1 MKLRA
6 LLVLGAAVGA
16 CVASACP
23 QVAQPSATLARVK
36 SSGTLACG
44 VIQEDAEY
52 SIEDDHGSRGSF
64 DEDICK
70 AFAIAAIGQKPV
82 LKVVSFL
89 DSASATAALRAGK
102 VDVVASMSADF
113 SHATTPGMRLSR
125 PVLNDGIG
133 FLVPQAAKIDHVRG
147 LAGKKVCF
155 LTETNVEVGLRSW
168 FDEQHLDFVPF
179 PFQEEGEMEAA
190 YITKNCIGLAGDVT
204 RLVNTRL
211 NFGSLAKEHL
221 LLPEVISRD
230 PLASATR
237 DDDPQW
243 SNVISWVIEA
253 LIAAEE
259 HGVTSSNVSAKV
271 ANPNSPVVEKLLGR
285 THDFGAALGLE
296 NDWVVHVL
304 KTTGNYGEIY
314 GRAFGGNS
322 DRALPQDLNQIG
334 SSGAL
339 MNSLPLK

>member
-1 MKLRA
+1 MLA
-6 LLVLGAAVGA
+6 YSWSGILCL
-16 CVASACP
+16 SCP
-23 QVAQPSATLARVK
+23 
-36 SSGTLACG
+36 
-44 VIQEDAEY
+44 EDAEY

-64 DEDICK
+64 DEDLCK
-70 AFAIAAIGQKPV
+70 AFAIAAIGPKPV

-89 DSASATAALRAGK
+89 DSVSATAALRAGT

-113 SHATTPGMRLSR
+113 SHATTPGLRLSR
-125 PVLNDGIG
+125 QVLNDGIG
-133 FLVPQAAKIDHVRG
+133 FLVSQAAKIDRSRPCR
-147 LAGKKVCF
+147 KKVCF
-155 LTETNVEVGLRSW
+155 LRETNVEVGLRSW
-168 FDEQHLDFVPF
+168 FDQQHLDFVPF

-190 YITKNCIGLAGDVT
+190 YITNNCIGLAGDVT

-211 NFGSLAKEHL
+211 NFGSLAKEYL

-243 SNVISWVIEA
+243 SNVISWVTEA

-271 ANPNSPVVEKLLGR
+271 AKSNSPVFEKLLGR

-296 NDWVVHVL
+296 NDWLVHVL

-322 DRALPQDLNQIG
+322 DRALPRTSIR
-334 SSGAL
+334 SGAAAF
-339 MNSLPLK
+339 

>member
-1 MKLRA
+1 MKQGA
-6 LLVLGAAVGA
+6 VFVLGALGA
-16 CVASACP
+16 CFASACP
-23 QVAQPSATLARVK
+23 QAAQPSATLVRVK
-36 SSGTLACG
+36 FSRTLACG
-44 VIQEDAEY
+44 VIREDAEY

-64 DEDICK
+64 DEDLCK
-70 AFAIAAIGQKPV
+70 AFAIAAIGPKPV
-82 LKVVSFL
+82 LKVVSFP
-89 DSASATAALRAGK
+89 DSASATAALRAGT
-102 VDVVASMSADF
+102 VDVVADF
-113 SHATTPGMRLSR
+113 SHAVTPGLRLSR
-125 PVLNDGIG
+125 QVLNDGIG
-133 FLVPQAAKIDHVRG
+133 FSRSSGGENRSRSRPCRKEG
-147 LAGKKVCF
+147 LKACF

-190 YITKNCIGLAGDVT
+190 YITNNCIGLAGDVT

-211 NFGSLAKEHL
+211 NFGSWAKEYL

-253 LIAAEE
+253 LIAAKE

-271 ANPNSPVVEKLLGR
+271 AKSNSPVVEKLLGR

-296 NDWVVHVL
+296 NDWLVHVL

-322 DRALPQDLNQIG
+322 DRALPRTSIR
-334 SSGAL
+334 SGAAAF
-339 MNSLPLK
+339 

>member
-1 MKLRA
+1 MIMDRA
-6 LLVLGAAVGA
+6 AAL
-16 CVASACP
+16 
-23 QVAQPSATLARVK
+23 TKNL
-36 SSGTLACG
+36 
-44 VIQEDAEY
+44 
-52 SIEDDHGSRGSF
+52 
-64 DEDICK
+64 CK
-70 AFAIAAIGQKPV
+70 AFAIAAIGPKPV

-89 DSASATAALRAGK
+89 DSA
-102 VDVVASMSADF
+102 
-113 SHATTPGMRLSR
+113 TPGMRLSR

-133 FLVPQAAKIDHVRG
+133 FLVPQAAKIE
-147 LAGKKVCF
+147 
-155 LTETNVEVGLRSW
+155 ETNVEVGLRSW

-190 YITKNCIGLAGDVT
+190 YITNNCIGLAGDVT

-211 NFGSLAKEHL
+211 NFGSLAKEYL

-271 ANPNSPVVEKLLGR
+271 AKSNSPVVEKLLGR

-296 NDWVVHVL
+296 NDWLVHVL

-322 DRALPQDLNQIG
+322 DRALPQNLNQIG
-334 SSGAL
+334 SSGVL